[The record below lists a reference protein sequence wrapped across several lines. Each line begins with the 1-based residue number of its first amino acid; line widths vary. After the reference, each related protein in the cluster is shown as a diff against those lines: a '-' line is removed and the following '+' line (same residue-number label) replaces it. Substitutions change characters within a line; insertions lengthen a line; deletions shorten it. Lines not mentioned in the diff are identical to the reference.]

1 MTSVEIFTEK
11 KYTDCSEILRS
22 DPSKKKHDG
31 VYTIYPDH
39 INRKEVFCDMT
50 TEGGGWTV
58 RTCFVLA
65 TKIDGGPIYVLFS
78 IK

>member
-1 MTSVEIFTEK
+1 
-11 KYTDCSEILRS
+11 
-22 DPSKKKHDG
+22 
-31 VYTIYPDH
+31 
-39 INRKEVFCDMT
+39 MT

-78 IK
+78 IKWPTFPNRLTRKKKD